1 MSKGTGRR
9 STVASSP
16 PDAAVVGT
24 RRVVLVGFM
33 AAGKSQVGSRLAERL
48 GWRHVDLDREIEAR
62 AETSIET
69 IFAERGEAAFR
80 ALEARVTPAVVAQD
94 RVVVSTGG
102 GWVTNPGLF
111 DALPQDTLTVWLQV
125 SPEEVLRRITGEE
138 DQPVRP
144 LLRAAD
150 PRSRVEELLAS
161 RAAMYA
167 RAAIAIDT
175 DGRSTDDIADAIER
189 IVRER
194 PSATHS
200 PSSSG
205 QNGS

>member
-1 MSKGTGRR
+1 
-9 STVASSP
+9 
-16 PDAAVVGT
+16 
-24 RRVVLVGFM
+24 
-33 AAGKSQVGSRLAERL
+33 
-48 GWRHVDLDREIEAR
+48 
-62 AETSIET
+62 
-69 IFAERGEAAFR
+69 
-80 ALEARVTPAVVAQD
+80 
-94 RVVVSTGG
+94 
-102 GWVTNPGLF
+102 
-111 DALPQDTLTVWLQV
+111 LQV

-161 RAAMYA
+161 RAALYA
-167 RAAIAIDT
+167 RAAIVIDT

-189 IVRER
+189 IVRDR